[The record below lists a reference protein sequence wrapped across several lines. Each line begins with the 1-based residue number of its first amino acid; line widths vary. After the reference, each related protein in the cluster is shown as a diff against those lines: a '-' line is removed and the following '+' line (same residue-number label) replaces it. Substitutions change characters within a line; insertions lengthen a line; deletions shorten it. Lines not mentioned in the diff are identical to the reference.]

1 MFGENCLLCYDG
13 LISKPSI
20 ELSISKPMVLK
31 ENHGFSSSKEEMA
44 AKDIKRESTTTTL
57 GGFMRTTLTFRPCR
71 NWYSLTEMSNFTR
84 YTQLT
89 LNR

>member
-44 AKDIKRESTTTTL
+44 AKDIKRESTTKGNYLRGIYAYNT
-57 GGFMRTTLTFRPCR
+57 
-71 NWYSLTEMSNFTR
+71 YV
-84 YTQLT
+84 
-89 LNR
+89 